1 MLRKEC
7 NKQIVYLYLLTIVT
21 LLVISFVVAFFLKNH
36 YESSLEDVTNA
47 DFTANDGQEVRAVE
61 YTIITD
67 MDTGIQYVYFE
78 GYGVSPLITEDG
90 TVSKTVE

>member
-1 MLRKEC
+1 MPRKEC
-7 NKQIVYLYLLTIVT
+7 NNQIEF
-21 LLVISFVVAFFLKNH
+21 LLVVVILSVSLLAVAFFLKN
-36 YESSLEDVTNA
+36 YNKTSPEAVTNA

-78 GYGVSPLITEDG
+78 GYGVSPLITEDR
-90 TVSKTVE
+90 TASKTVE

>member
-1 MLRKEC
+1 MMRKEC
-7 NKQIVYLYLLTIVT
+7 NKPIVFLLIIVI
-21 LLVISFVVAFFLKNH
+21 LLAVAFFLKDYN
-36 YESSLEDVTNA
+36 ESSLEAVTNA
-47 DFTANDGQEVRAVE
+47 DFTANDGQKLRAVE
-61 YTIITD
+61 HTIITD

>member
-1 MLRKEC
+1 MLRKEF
-7 NKQIVYLYLLTIVT
+7 KDSITF
-21 LLVISFVVAFFLKNH
+21 LLVIVIFAAISFVVAFFFLNNH
-36 YESSLEDVTNA
+36 YESSPETVTNA

-90 TVSKTVE
+90 TVSKTIE

>member
-1 MLRKEC
+1 MLRKEF
-7 NKQIVYLYLLTIVT
+7 KDPITF
-21 LLVISFVVAFFLKNH
+21 LLVIVILLAISFVVAFFLNNH
-36 YESSLEDVTNA
+36 YETSPEAVTNA

-67 MDTGIQYVYFE
+67 MDTGIQYVCFE

>member
-1 MLRKEC
+1 MLRKEF
-7 NKQIVYLYLLTIVT
+7 KDPITF
-21 LLVISFVVAFFLKNH
+21 LLVIVILLAISFAVAFFLKNH
-36 YESSLEDVTNA
+36 YESSSEAVTNA

-90 TVSKTVE
+90 TVSKTME

>member
-1 MLRKEC
+1 MLRKEYA
-7 NKQIVYLYLLTIVT
+7 KPITFLSIIVIFSVLL
-21 LLVISFVVAFFLKNH
+21 LAVAFFLKN
-36 YESSLEDVTNA
+36 YNETSPETVTNA
-47 DFTANDGQEVRAVE
+47 DFTANDGQKLRAIE

>member
-1 MLRKEC
+1 MLRKEY
-7 NKQIVYLYLLTIVT
+7 NKQIVYLLALVILLA
-21 LLVISFVVAFFLKNH
+21 ISFVVAFFLNNH
-36 YESSLEDVTNA
+36 YESSLEAVTNA
-47 DFTANDGQEVRAVE
+47 DFTANDGQELRAVE
-61 YTIITD
+61 YAIITD

>member
-1 MLRKEC
+1 M
-7 NKQIVYLYLLTIVT
+7 IVIFSAILLA
-21 LLVISFVVAFFLKNH
+21 VAFFLNNH
-36 YESSLEDVTNA
+36 YESSLEAVTNA
-47 DFTANDGQEVRAVE
+47 DFTANDGQELRAVE
-61 YTIITD
+61 HTIITD